1 MNIQSLDFLYI
12 CLSVMIISF
21 TIPITMILWRLYGM
35 LERVERIL
43 NYVDHVR
50 ELATQIEQIP
60 MQFIEKILGKIK

>member
-1 MNIQSLDFLYI
+1 MTIESLDFLYI

-21 TIPITMILWRLYGM
+21 TIPITMILWRVYGM

-50 ELATQIEQIP
+50 ELAMQIEQIP